1 MAELLHEIIRT
12 QRALG
17 AGVEGPFD
25 LGVHPTSFLVVRF
38 QADAGAAAPD
48 LAQLLAHITNVT
60 IRFKGTSILSLSAAD
75 LWRFVHVMWGKRP
88 TIENFNAV
96 APGLVR
102 WYMIVP
108 FARMPYILTEGF
120 PGTRRGEF
128 TFEMTRSAA
137 LTNITNLEYSV
148 EQVQVLDM
156 QPTRFTKLTTQE
168 RAIAAGDLDQE
179 LPIGNP
185 FFGILLFSPTT
196 FGNVPET
203 ATIEDVRL
211 LLDNVEFAYSSTT
224 FEVLRALMS
233 LRLSDAESFVGL
245 SSNLRDYAYM
255 DFDPLRDDQYLVP
268 TEGRASV
275 KLRYT
280 STVAG
285 TVRAITGELVSL
297 GAPG

>member
-1 MAELLHEIIRT
+1 MAELLHEVIRT
-12 QRALG
+12 QRALT

-38 QADAGAAAPD
+38 QADAAVGAPD
-48 LAQLLAHITNVT
+48 LAQLLAPITNVT
-60 IRFKGTSILSLSAAD
+60 IRFKGTSILSLSGAD
-75 LWRFVHVMWGKRP
+75 LWRFVHVMWGKLP
-88 TIENFNAV
+88 AIENFNQV

-148 EQVQVLDM
+148 EQVQILDM
-156 QPTRFTKLTTQE
+156 QPTRFIKLTTQE
-168 RAIAAGDLDQE
+168 RAIAPGDLDQE

-185 FFGILLFSPTT
+185 FFGILIFSPTT

-203 ATIEDVRL
+203 ATIVELRL

-233 LRLSDAESFVGL
+233 LRLHDAEQYIGL
-245 SSNLRDYAYM
+245 GSNIRDYAYM

-275 KLRYT
+275 KLRYVT
-280 STVAG
+280 TAAG
-285 TVRAITGELVSL
+285 TVRAITGELVAL